1 MASSTTN
8 HIIFVLITF
17 LTILKT
23 SLSFQN
29 KSSVNG
35 DYLFALKHV
44 VITNK
49 MATHAGL
56 VFHCSNKEKDL
67 GFKAILFE
75 ESFDFKFRVNLRS
88 TTTYTCTFSWPENVM
103 KFDIFRADRDD
114 STSSQYRICSECIW
128 YIYESGPCRIRRDG
142 GSPYCFPWI
151 L

>member
-1 MASSTTN
+1 MVTSTN
-8 HIIFVLITF
+8 HHFIFLLILF

-29 KSSVNG
+29 NSWDNG
-35 DYLFALKHV
+35 DFPLALKHA

-49 MATHAGL
+49 LVTRAGM
-56 VFHCSNKEKDL
+56 VFHCRNKQKDL

-75 ESFDFKFRVNLRS
+75 ESFGFRFRVNLRS
-88 TTTYTCTFSWPENVM
+88 TTTYTCTFSWLENVM

-114 STSSQYRICSECIW
+114 SRISKCGICRECIW

-142 GSPYCFPWI
+142 GCPFCFPWI